1 MVNHATIII
10 GAFAISMLCG
20 FVSIPIILNF
30 CKSKGLYDIPNQR
43 KLHKT
48 LVPRLGGTSF
58 FPCMILSFIIAT
70 LTLDTHAESHKISI
84 SLWSLY
90 FIISLL
96 IIYTVGIFDD
106 LIGLGARTKFTAQ
119 IIAASFLPAAG
130 LYINHLY
137 GFMGINEIPFFIGA
151 PLTILVI
158 VFINNAINLIDGI
171 DGLAASLS
179 ILALS
184 GFLYGYLSLQL
195 YIYSIL
201 IAGLLG
207 VLVAYFYFNVFGKT
221 EHNRKI
227 FMGDSGSLS
236 LGFILGFLFVKYI
249 MVTPAMPY
257 SPEHLIFAYSLL
269 IIPVFDVARV
279 ILHRLRHHRPLFQA
293 DKNHIHHKLMCA
305 GLSMHQSLT
314 AIVTLTL
321 LFLLVNTILYPYV
334 HITWTILVDIVLY
347 TLFHLLLNTYTARH
361 KTV

>member
-1 MVNHATIII
+1 M
-10 GAFAISMLCG
+10 
-20 FVSIPIILNF
+20 
-30 CKSKGLYDIPNQR
+30 
-43 KLHKT
+43 
-48 LVPRLGGTSF
+48 
-58 FPCMILSFIIAT
+58 
-70 LTLDTHAESHKISI
+70 
-84 SLWSLY
+84 
-90 FIISLL
+90 
-96 IIYTVGIFDD
+96 
-106 LIGLGARTKFTAQ
+106 
-119 IIAASFLPAAG
+119 
-130 LYINHLY
+130 
-137 GFMGINEIPFFIGA
+137 
-151 PLTILVI
+151 
-158 VFINNAINLIDGI
+158 FINNAINLIDGI

-293 DKNHIHHKLMCA
+293 YKNHIHHKLMCA